1 VVIVVLLWDYCGHC
15 CCESTAVALR
25 VLLWSLWSSCG
36 HCGAT
41 VLWWHCGRPVVI
53 VDYCGNC
60 GGTVIIVVPL
70 WSYCGR
76 TVVAKTLHLKNK
88 RKA

>member
-1 VVIVVLLWDYCGHC
+1 VG
-15 CCESTAVALR
+15 
-25 VLLWSLWSSCG
+25 LLWSLLLREYCGGAKGATVVTVVVLWSSCG